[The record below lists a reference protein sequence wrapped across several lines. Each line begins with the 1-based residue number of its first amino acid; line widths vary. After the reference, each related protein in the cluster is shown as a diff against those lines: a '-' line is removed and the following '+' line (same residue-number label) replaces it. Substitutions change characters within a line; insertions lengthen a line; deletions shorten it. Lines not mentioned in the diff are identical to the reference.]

1 MIRISRKKTLLNM
14 PLRDDT
20 AAVVGVESL
29 TPGLTRLTSDDFIS
43 FDDII
48 ARDDSTFEDVELMQ
62 EELMLDDKTALGKMV
77 GKLHVSPPELPFSG
91 MQHVCPSASQLS
103 ALLRACSSSGPRL
116 ALRDDSEQYQ
126 QQGFHCV

>member
-1 MIRISRKKTLLNM
+1 M
-14 PLRDDT
+14 PLLDDT
-20 AAVVGVESL
+20 AAPAGGVESL
-29 TPGLTRLTSDDFIS
+29 TPGLTRLTSDDFIPE